1 MSIKSKIISVSTAAI
16 LTLSLT
22 VNCFADIIPFTDI
35 ANIGAKDKII
45 ALQDK
50 GYVKGIG
57 NGLFDPDR
65 NITAAESVQLIVST
79 FKLNIDNIRFIK
91 APKATDYYVKADDN
105 AWYASTLIIAA
116 MNDIGLPRDFNPNKK
131 WTREE
136 YTYQLIKAVEKH
148 GNLPMI
154 KLNPVVIA
162 DQDQLT
168 VDYSGAIQRALVYG
182 VTKLDAKG
190 KFNPKGEISRAE
202 AAEQMYN
209 ALEYIKAHPTPKI

>member
-1 MSIKSKIISVSTAAI
+1 MSIKSRIISISTVAVM
-16 LTLSLT
+16 TMSLT
-22 VNCFADIIPFTDI
+22 VNCFADVIPFTDI
-35 ANIGAKDKII
+35 TNIGVKAKII

-50 GYVKGIG
+50 GYVKGVG
-57 NGLFDPDR
+57 NGLFAPDKK
-65 NITAAESVQLIVST
+65 ITAVESIQLLVNA

-91 APKATDYYVKADDN
+91 APKATDYYVNADND

-116 MNDIGLPRDFNPNKK
+116 MNDIDLPKDIDPNQK

-136 YTYQLIKAVEKH
+136 FTYQLIKATEKH

-182 VTKLDAKG
+182 VTQLDTAG
-190 KFNPKGEISRAE
+190 KFNPKDEISRAE
-202 AAEQMYN
+202 AAEQIYN
-209 ALEYIKAHPTPKI
+209 ALEYLKAHPAP